1 MPLENSIYYIGVTE
15 KKDEREKKKV
25 REGHKWN
32 ILMIFINLL
41 NTTIFDNK
49 YSGITMYISSVIFT
63 IGSAF
68 FINAKRL

>member
-1 MPLENSIYYIGVTE
+1 MKYINGLYISF
-15 KKDEREKKKV
+15 
-25 REGHKWN
+25 

-49 YSGITMYISSVIFT
+49 YSGIIMYISSVIFT

-68 FINAKRL
+68 FINAKRLKISEKK

>member
-1 MPLENSIYYIGVTE
+1 MKYIYGLYISL
-15 KKDEREKKKV
+15 
-25 REGHKWN
+25 

-68 FINAKRL
+68 FINAKRLKIREKK

>member
-1 MPLENSIYYIGVTE
+1 MKYINGLYISF
-15 KKDEREKKKV
+15 
-25 REGHKWN
+25 

-41 NTTIFDNK
+41 NTTIFDNE

-68 FINAKRL
+68 FINAKRLKISEKK